1 MPRMIPL
8 HERWMIVGEVTC
20 EDRATCMQ
28 IDYDFEKVSW
38 VFQLRLFP
46 FQVAFQLSHS
56 KAYSGTDLVQGFW
69 SNRPCFSGRIT
80 YAQLVWDWSICRKIH
95 LKLYCVNN
103 TIGIYWCHLTQKPNM
118 KQASLILFW
127 SNVASG
133 VVKYIGDFWWN
144 SPNFV
149 GPIGFC
155 FTILWR
161 FTIPNLLRLWAKLYR
176 NPSFCWS
183 LKYLVVDRRF
193 HLSHKDW
200 RFFVRVW
207 DMYAFFSCFHLCY
220 LISLACFC
228 LHSFWGLGCVVFC
241 VWWIAVLSF
250 LSAILSFYQQ
260 ALQIWKGCF
269 SKGVYK
275 KGPECRCW

>member
-8 HERWMIVGEVTC
+8 HERWMMVGEVTC

-207 DMYAFFSCFHLCY
+207 DMYAFFFLLSFMLSHLSCLFLSSFILGFGLCCVLCMMDCCVVI
-220 LISLACFC
+220 LISNL
-228 LHSFWGLGCVVFC
+228 
-241 VWWIAVLSF
+241 IVLST
-250 LSAILSFYQQ
+250 STSNME
-260 ALQIWKGCF
+260 
-269 SKGVYK
+269 GVLFQR
-275 KGPECRCW
+275 GV